1 MSYKFPVRLNTT
13 VHKAQLQEESSVDW
27 RAIDE
32 KNRREAEAKA
42 AMESA
47 DALWAEQNR
56 INKVKEQM
64 AASVGA
70 DTLFKVK
77 LSCLESL
84 QKDVPDMCVS
94 EAFAHLYIDSCKQI
108 LDDDYVLENLESF
121 RSMAYMYIR
130 KLGGMPYL
138 KAQAESKNAS
148 PYLKKFY
155 TACDEA
161 AKKIVKNKSK
171 EIMDA
176 MSEDEARDILNGSV
190 KVKDKNDLLDQ
201 VDTLGTDQLAE
212 LIRNKVVNVVR
223 DEQLREKDERE
234 QRTILKNDLISGEP
248 IGDVDEGDDGDED
261 KKKDDDAADDVDF
274 DDEGDDDKKS
284 KKKGKKSKS
293 KDDDDED
300 LDSDSDDKESKSKG
314 KKGKD
319 KEEDD
324 SDDDDDKKS
333 KSKKK
338 GKKKD
343 SESDDED
350 KDSDDMGDLEEPS
363 EDEDSDSKGK
373 KKSKKKK
380 SAKESFFLG
389 DIENF
394 NPLTESFDYQH
405 HLSPRS
411 LFYAI
416 NVSVMKDM
424 VESAATTEGA
434 SVTAVR
440 RKAPEVVM
448 ENPLNMDIF
457 MDYLKD
463 NSDGYDAIE
472 KAETHEPAVLGSSA
486 PMVDYDKVLTE
497 SLVQYTLLECA
508 HTIKLIN
515 VTPEMVRQQSDY
527 LLGI

>member
-1 MSYKFPVRLNTT
+1 
-13 VHKAQLQEESSVDW
+13 
-27 RAIDE
+27 
-32 KNRREAEAKA
+32 
-42 AMESA
+42 
-47 DALWAEQNR
+47 
-56 INKVKEQM
+56 
-64 AASVGA
+64 
-70 DTLFKVK
+70 
-77 LSCLESL
+77 
-84 QKDVPDMCVS
+84 
-94 EAFAHLYIDSCKQI
+94 
-108 LDDDYVLENLESF
+108 
-121 RSMAYMYIR
+121 MYIR

-248 IGDVDEGDDGDED
+248 ISDVGEGDDEDED
-261 KKKDDDAADDVDF
+261 KKEDDDAADDVDF
-274 DDEGDDDKKS
+274 DEDDDKKS
-284 KKKGKKSKS
+284 KKKGKKSKDKDS
-293 KDDDDED
+293 DDDD
-300 LDSDSDDKESKSKG
+300 
-314 KKGKD
+314 
-319 KEEDD
+319 EEDD
-324 SDDDDDKKS
+324 SDDDEKKS
-333 KSKKK
+333 KKSKKK
-338 GKKKD
+338 DKKKD
-343 SESDDED
+343 SKSDDED
-350 KDSDDMGDLEEPS
+350 EDSDDMGDLEEPS
-363 EDEDSDSKGK
+363 EDEDSDSKDK

-380 SAKESFFLG
+380 AAKESFFMS
-389 DIENF
+389 DMSNF
-394 NPLTESFDYQH
+394 NPLTGKFDYQQ

-411 LFYAI
+411 LFYAL
-416 NVSVMKDM
+416 NVSVMRDM

-434 SVTAVR
+434 SITAVR
-440 RKAPEVVM
+440 RKAPEAVM

-472 KAETHEPAVLGSSA
+472 KAETHEPEVLGSSA